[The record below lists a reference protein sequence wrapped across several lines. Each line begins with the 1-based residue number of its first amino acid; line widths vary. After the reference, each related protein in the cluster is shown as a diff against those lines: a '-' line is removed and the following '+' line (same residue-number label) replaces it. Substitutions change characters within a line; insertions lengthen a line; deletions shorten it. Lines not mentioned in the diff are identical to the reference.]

1 MAENTWEIRKKQREA
16 ELKKAREVLSSIND
30 DNYKDF
36 ANEPMFDYNQEKAP
50 KGLNGKEAYEGFFRL
65 RFDTAAEDASVVSL
79 WKSELAID
87 QKLRK
92 E

>member
-16 ELKKAREVLSSIND
+16 ELKRAREVLSSIND

-50 KGLNGKEAYEGFFRL
+50 K
-65 RFDTAAEDASVVSL
+65 
-79 WKSELAID
+79 
-87 QKLRK
+87 
-92 E
+92 